1 MPGPPPG
8 HGALPPSVR
17 ARTNK
22 TTTAAELEVLPL
34 EERAAIVV
42 PELPADRVWDPKTS
56 EFWVAAWQSPM
67 RLEWDP
73 GDTHKVLMVAY
84 VLDEFYAI
92 ATNTAGDG
100 SATIKPIDRALAMTK
115 LAKSVIDLTARLGLD
130 PYARRSLQ
138 WLMVQTERAEAD
150 TAHTREQT
158 AAAKAER
165 AAAAEASEA
174 RKRRGLGA
182 LE

>member
-17 ARTNK
+17 ARKNK
-22 TTTAAELEVLPL
+22 TSTAAELELLPL
-34 EERAAIVV
+34 EERAAIPV
-42 PELPADRVWDPKTS
+42 PELPSERIWDPKTS

-84 VLDEFYAI
+84 VLDEFYQL
-92 ATNTAGDG
+92 ATADDV
-100 SATIKPIDRALAMTK
+100 KRVDRALAMTK

-138 WLMVQTERAEAD
+138 WLMVQTERTEAD
-150 TAHTREQT
+150 TERTREQT
-158 AAAKAER
+158 AAARAEAKR
-165 AAAAEASEA
+165 QAEAAEG